1 MAQEFRLSTSNSSS
15 APSPNRVVIRWA
27 RTKNRRVSGVR
38 FTPGTSPRCAAP
50 KTGIGAEWNGSRN
63 IDHAGSIDPLG
74 QKVSP
79 FFPLSPAPSPPPSPS
94 PSQSAAGGL
103 KIGEVAE
110 RSGLPVKTI
119 RYYSDEGLIRPIGR
133 SEGRYRL
140 FSSSVFEE
148 LALIRS
154 LKAMEIP
161 LAEVG
166 QILEVRRTGTCSC
179 SALKGTI
186 RSKREEIQR
195 RIQELEGLQR
205 ELSQLLDSWQECGRA
220 PN

>member
-1 MAQEFRLSTSNSSS
+1 M
-15 APSPNRVVIRWA
+15 
-27 RTKNRRVSGVR
+27 
-38 FTPGTSPRCAAP
+38 
-50 KTGIGAEWNGSRN
+50 
-63 IDHAGSIDPLG
+63 
-74 QKVSP
+74 
-79 FFPLSPAPSPPPSPS
+79 
-94 PSQSAAGGL
+94 
-103 KIGEVAE
+103 AE

-140 FSSSVFEE
+140 FSPSVFEE

-186 RSKREEIQR
+186 HSKREEIQR

-205 ELSQLLDSWQECGRA
+205 ELSQLLDAWQECGRA
-220 PN
+220 QP